1 MAHLDPDDRGR
12 ATDYIDRGD
21 ASVGWAP
28 LGLVV
33 AFLVLV
39 AFLVFGTRWAPQSD
53 HASNNS
59 RSELPNTAPSA
70 PQVPAPAPP
79 KPQ

>member
-1 MAHLDPDDRGR
+1 MAHLDPDDRRR

-28 LGLVV
+28 LALVI

-39 AFLVFGTRWAPQSD
+39 GLLIVGTRWAPQSD
-53 HASNNS
+53 RVSNS
-59 RSELPNTAPSA
+59 QRSEMPNTVPTAPS
-70 PQVPAPAPP
+70 VPTPAPP

>member
-1 MAHLDPDDRGR
+1 MAHLDPDDRRR

-28 LGLVV
+28 LALVI

-39 AFLVFGTRWAPQSD
+39 GFLIVGQSHSKLD
-53 HASNNS
+53 RQHELFLRAAS
-59 RSELPNTAPSA
+59 
-70 PQVPAPAPP
+70 
-79 KPQ
+79 